1 MKYCDIKK
9 LSANTRAEK
18 WWEGVEKKETN
29 KWKTLQHNGVLFP
42 PPYEPLPPK
51 IQVLYKGKP
60 VKLDSANTKN
70 PFGITAEEAAVFF
83 AMKMEQDDRLAEKDP
98 QRKKAVDDK
107 KFTDNFWKDWKKILG
122 SSHPIQTFKDVD
134 FAPVQ
139 KYIAQR
145 SETKKAAKKGLSKDV
160 KTAEKEQ
167 KEAVKDLYG
176 YAVVDGVKIPL
187 GNYMVQPPGLYIG
200 HGNHPKRGKIKA
212 RIQPKDIVL
221 NVTKKNVPKCF
232 INGEPCSWGDIVED
246 HDVTWIAAYRHPIT
260 EEMNYVWLKREAS
273 EWVCA
278 SDMEKFDKARNL
290 AKNIEKVRKQYTKD
304 LSSSNSEIRQL
315 ATAVYLLDVIAI
327 RPGTE
332 KDEAKEAGTLGLTT
346 LKCSNIKFEKDNN
359 ITIDFIG
366 KSSIQFT
373 KTFKVDKI
381 VYDNLQKLCKG
392 KVKTA
397 EIFPDVNATSL
408 NDYLKTLLPNLTA
421 KVFRTYKASSI
432 LQAELSENI
441 PDPDDATHEKKLVY
455 DRVNIEVAKA
465 LNHKKMGGTSGERVE
480 KLKEKIKEAKEK
492 KKKSTTPKQK
502 ASAQKSID
510 TNTAKLEEAQ
520 YNIST
525 STSKVNYLDP
535 RITVAWCKQGEVP
548 IEKIYNKTQ
557 LAKFVWA
564 METPAEWRF

>member
-1 MKYCDIKK
+1 MKYCDIKI
-9 LSANTRAEK
+9 LSANSRAEK
-18 WWEGVEKKETN
+18 WWEGIEKKEGS
-29 KWKTLQHNGVLFP
+29 KWKSMQHNGVYFP
-42 PPYEPLPPK
+42 PEYEPLPPK

-60 VKLDSANTKN
+60 VKLDSISTKN

-98 QRKKAVDDK
+98 ERKKAIDDK

-122 SSHPIQTFKDVD
+122 SGHTISSFKDVD
-134 FAPVQ
+134 FKPIQ
-139 KYIAQR
+139 KYISQR
-145 SETKKAAKKGLSKDV
+145 SEQKKIAKKGLSKEQ
-160 KTAEKEQ
+160 KATEKEQ
-167 KEAVKDLYG
+167 KEAIKDLYG
-176 YAVVDGVKIPL
+176 YAVVDGIKIPL

-200 HGNHPKRGKIKA
+200 HGNHPFRGRIKA

-221 NVTKKNVPKCF
+221 NISKINVPKCF
-232 INGEPCSWGDIVED
+232 IHGKPCKWGDIVED
-246 HDVTWIAAYRHPIT
+246 HDVTWIASYRHPIT

-278 SDMEKFDKARNL
+278 SDMGKFDKARKL
-290 AKNIEKVRKQYTKD
+290 GENIAKVRKQYTKD
-304 LSSSNSEIRQL
+304 LSNTKSEIRQL

-346 LKCSNIKFEKDNN
+346 LKCNNISFGKDSN
-359 ITIDFIG
+359 ITIDFVG
-366 KSSIQFT
+366 KSSIKFE
-373 KTFKVDKI
+373 KTFKVEKT
-381 VYDNLQKLCKG
+381 VYENLQKLCRGKG
-392 KVKTA
+392 KTA
-397 EIFPDVNATSL
+397 EIFPDVDATTL
-408 NDYLKTLLPNLTA
+408 NDYLKTLLPDLTA

-432 LQAELSENI
+432 LQNELAENI
-441 PDPDDATHEKKLVY
+441 PDADAPTHEKKLTY

-465 LNHKKMGGTSGERVE
+465 LNHKKMGKSSDRVE
-480 KLKEKIKEAKEK
+480 KLKEKIKEFKDK

-510 TNTAKLEEAQ
+510 LNTAKLEEAE

-535 RITVAWCKQGEVP
+535 RITVSWCKAGEVP

-564 METPAEWRF
+564 METPANWKF

>member
-9 LSANTRAEK
+9 LSASARAEK
-18 WWEGVEKKETN
+18 WWEGVEKKQGN

-42 PPYEPLPPK
+42 PPYEPLPSK
-51 IQVLYKGKP
+51 VQILYKGSP
-60 VKLDSANTKN
+60 VKLDSTSTKN
-70 PFGITAEEAAVFF
+70 PFNISAEEAAVFF

-98 QRKKAVDDK
+98 ERKKAVDDK
-107 KFTDNFWKDWKKILG
+107 KFTENFWKDWKKILG
-122 SSHPIQTFKDVD
+122 SGHVIKSFADVD
-134 FAPVQ
+134 FSPIQ
-139 KYIAQR
+139 RYIAKR
-145 SETKKAAKKGLSKDV
+145 SEKKKAAKKSLTKEE
-160 KTAEKEQ
+160 KTAEKQQ
-167 KEAVKDLYG
+167 KEDLKDIYG
-176 YAVVDGVKIPL
+176 YAVVDGVKIAL

-200 HGNHPKRGKIKA
+200 HGVHPLRGKIKG
-212 RIQPKDIVL
+212 RLQPKDVVL
-221 NVTKKNVPKCF
+221 NVSKMNVPRCY
-232 INGEPCSWGDIVED
+232 INGEPCKWGDVVEE

-260 EEMNYVWLKREAS
+260 EEMTYVWLKREAS

-278 SDMEKFDKARNL
+278 SDMEKFEKARKL
-290 AKNIEKVRKQYTKD
+290 GENIAKVRKQYTKD
-304 LSSSNSEIRQL
+304 LSSSKSEIRQL

-346 LKCSNIKFEKDNN
+346 LKCSNIKFDKDNH

-373 KTFKVDKI
+373 KTFKVEQT
-381 VYDNLQKLCKG
+381 VYENLQKLCKG
-392 KVKTA
+392 KGKSS
-397 EIFPDVNATSL
+397 EIFPNVDSTSL

-432 LQAELSENI
+432 LQQQLSENI

-465 LNHKKMGGTSGERVE
+465 LNHKKMGGGSSERVE
-480 KLKEKIKEAKEK
+480 KLKEKIKEGKEK

-502 ASAQKSID
+502 AAAQKSID

-564 METPAEWRF
+564 METPADWKF